1 MHKLH
6 HKLVLTNKVNCC
18 NSRAGCLPALLFW
31 FLNIRNM
38 KKLIKYI
45 VSIGAVVLLLVAV
58 VGLNIAI
65 QDNNETTAT
74 SSSGTATRLNVAIVN
89 EDKAVASGN
98 NTYSLGNSYIK
109 KLEKDESQNWSV
121 VTRGTADSGN
131 YQLIVIIP
139 SDFSAKILDLNSLS
153 AEQATISYEV
163 KADGNQQIETEATKV
178 GKDIVSDLNNQLV
191 DMYMASILSN
201 LYTAQQNVQVIAN
214 QQSGNIYS
222 YRTNLLG
229 SAVDFENN
237 FPTLV
242 TTANSS
248 LTANEALIQSLSTF
262 SSLYNTLDSSQQ
274 SFSTDLMSLLEKR
287 ANDSIS
293 YEDFASALMAVDPGA
308 LSTDLATM
316 TELLQDTQS
325 QLKTTVSNVSSS
337 NTNGNDDVQNQVD
350 SLEKQIDTL
359 EKQFAEQLQVL
370 QKQKDNIEQFAE
382 DEVAKYYKA
391 GSDDLTVADLLN
403 QKRKSDGKSYLATT
417 ADSYRSSLQ
426 STTSVALNQL
436 PAIDQSGIKSLAA
449 NMTYLDASAAD
460 SLSDFSTD
468 LAAKFRS
475 EVSYTPSALSSELA
489 AAKTAL
495 ETAKNDFE
503 TEEQAYTNSVT
514 DATNSATTVKAKVS
528 LTLPSRAGFVLDSWS
543 YNGKTYSGSDTEN
556 VEVTLA
562 DSSSSDNSFKFTY
575 HYDTDTADTTDD
587 SSVSDSI
594 SVTING
600 VTMTSANTMPDMT
613 DYHQKA
619 QAYRKAE
626 SAYTAKVQEV
636 KDVYKNAQTL
646 LNQYYATDA
655 FLNQSV
661 KELITDIVT
670 TALTDNLTSY
680 TENST
685 STTESIKQQIDNL
698 KAKRDTI
705 ANQLANLQSS
715 NEAITSSLTSEINAV
730 QSLQEQI
737 SDLKTQETSVSSA
750 LSDSDSTLGTLSS
763 TLSDL
768 LSSTSELKST
778 SESNVDEASQVS
790 TLFSSFNSDVE
801 SAQSNSSKLA
811 TDAQDLMAQFNKELE
826 ASGDFVGSFVKVLN
840 NAYSNGVANEALL
853 DFLSNPVTES
863 SSSVKATVNVY
874 RPFTWILLLEIV
886 TLFTAYIFA
895 TYNVIQKV
903 KDKFSINKLQE
914 TDILNT
920 AVIALLAI
928 ITGVIL
934 GSVSASRLSVE
945 RELMPSWVLVVTLFS
960 LILTQGQY
968 LLIKNF
974 KAFGMGLSLFMTISF
989 IYLSNAIGTTATL
1002 SGVPANLKKLNVLS
1016 ILEETLS
1023 SYFDGQSASLLLL
1036 LGVIVA
1042 ILLLIGVNVFVTLNW
1057 QKLLQKASK
1066 AEV

>member
-1 MHKLH
+1 
-6 HKLVLTNKVNCC
+6 
-18 NSRAGCLPALLFW
+18 
-31 FLNIRNM
+31 M

-74 SSSGTATRLNVAIVN
+74 SSSETATRLNVAIVN
-89 EDKAVASGN
+89 EDKAVVSGN

-109 KLEKDESQNWSV
+109 KLEKDDSQNWSV

-274 SFSTDLMSLLEKR
+274 SFSTDLMSLVEKR

-293 YEDFASALMAVDPGA
+293 YEDFASALMAVDPDA
-308 LSTDLATM
+308 LSTDLTTM

-325 QLKTTVSNVSSS
+325 QLETTVSSISSS
-337 NTNGNDDVQNQVD
+337 STSGNDDVQNQVD
-350 SLEKQIDTL
+350 SLTEQINTL
-359 EKQFAEQLQVL
+359 ENQFAEQLQVL
-370 QKQKDNIEQFAE
+370 QEQKDNIEQFAAE
-382 DEVAKYYKA
+382 EVAKYYQD
-391 GSDDLTVADLLN
+391 SSDLTVADLLN
-403 QKRKSDGKSYLATT
+403 QKSDGNSYLATT

-436 PAIDQSGIKSLAA
+436 PAIDQSGISNLAA

-468 LAAKFRS
+468 LAAKFSS

-495 ETAKNDFE
+495 ENAKNDFE
-503 TEEQAYTNSVT
+503 TEEQTYTNSVT
-514 DATNSATTVKAKVS
+514 NATNSATTVKAKVS

-543 YNGKTYSGSDTEN
+543 YNGKTYSSSDTEN
-556 VEVTLA
+556 VEVILS

-594 SVTING
+594 SVKING
-600 VTMTSANTMPDMT
+600 VTVTSADTMPDMT
-613 DYHQKA
+613 DYQTKA
-619 QAYRKAE
+619 QAYRTAE
-626 SAYTAKVQEV
+626 SAYTANVQEV

-646 LNQYYATDA
+646 LNQYYTTDD

-661 KELITDIVT
+661 TDLITDIVT

-685 STTESIKQQIDNL
+685 STTESINKQIDSL

-705 ANQLANLQSS
+705 ANQLASLQSS
-715 NEAITSSLTSEINAV
+715 NEAITSSLNSEITAV

-778 SESNVDEASQVS
+778 SESNADEASQVS

-826 ASGDFVGSFVKVLN
+826 ESGDFVGSFVKVLN

-928 ITGVIL
+928 IIGVIL

-989 IYLSNAIGTTATL
+989 VYLSNAIGTTAAL

-1036 LGVIVA
+1036 LGAIVA

>member
-1 MHKLH
+1 
-6 HKLVLTNKVNCC
+6 
-18 NSRAGCLPALLFW
+18 
-31 FLNIRNM
+31 M

-89 EDKAVASGN
+89 EDKAVVSGN

-109 KLEKDESQNWSV
+109 KLEKDDSQNWSV

-274 SFSTDLMSLLEKR
+274 SFSTDLMSLVEKR

-293 YEDFASALMAVDPGA
+293 YEDFASALMAVDPDA
-308 LSTDLATM
+308 LSTDLTTM

-325 QLKTTVSNVSSS
+325 QLETTVSSVSSS
-337 NTNGNDDVQNQVD
+337 STSGNDDVQNQVD
-350 SLEKQIDTL
+350 SLTEQINTL
-359 EKQFAEQLQVL
+359 ENQFAEQLQVL
-370 QKQKDNIEQFAE
+370 QEQKDNIQQFAAE
-382 DEVAKYYKA
+382 EVAKYYKD
-391 GSDDLTVADLLN
+391 SSDLTVADLLN
-403 QKRKSDGKSYLATT
+403 QKSDGNSYLATT

-436 PAIDQSGIKSLAA
+436 PAIDQSGISNLAA

-468 LAAKFRS
+468 LAAKFSS

-495 ETAKNDFE
+495 ENAKNDFE
-503 TEEQAYTNSVT
+503 TEEQTYTNSVT
-514 DATNSATTVKAKVS
+514 NATNSATTVKAKVS

-543 YNGKTYSGSDTEN
+543 YNGKTYSSSDTEN
-556 VEVTLA
+556 VEVTLS

-594 SVTING
+594 SVKING
-600 VTMTSANTMPDMT
+600 VTVTSADTMPDMT
-613 DYHQKA
+613 DYQTKA
-619 QAYRKAE
+619 QAYRTAE

-646 LNQYYATDA
+646 LNQYYTTDD

-661 KELITDIVT
+661 TDLITDIVT

-685 STTESIKQQIDNL
+685 STTDSIKQQIDNL

-705 ANQLANLQSS
+705 ANQLASLQSS

-778 SESNVDEASQVS
+778 SESNADEASQVS

-826 ASGDFVGSFVKVLN
+826 ESGDFVGSFVKVLN

-928 ITGVIL
+928 IIGVIL

-945 RELMPSWVLVVTLFS
+945 RELMPSWVLVVALFS

-989 IYLSNAIGTTATL
+989 VYLSNAIGTTAVL

-1036 LGVIVA
+1036 LGAIVA

>member
-1 MHKLH
+1 
-6 HKLVLTNKVNCC
+6 
-18 NSRAGCLPALLFW
+18 
-31 FLNIRNM
+31 M

-45 VSIGAVVLLLVAV
+45 VSIGAVVLLLAAV

-74 SSSGTATRLNVAIVN
+74 SSSETATRLNVAIVN
-89 EDKAVASGN
+89 EDKAVVSGN

-109 KLEKDESQNWSV
+109 KLEKDDSQNWSV

-214 QQSGNIYS
+214 QQSSNIYS
-222 YRTNLLG
+222 YSTNLLG

-274 SFSTDLMSLLEKR
+274 SFSTDLMSLVEKR

-293 YEDFASALMAVDPGA
+293 YEDFASALMAVDPDA
-308 LSTDLATM
+308 LSTDLTTM

-325 QLKTTVSNVSSS
+325 QLETTVSNVSSS
-337 NTNGNDDVQNQVD
+337 STSGNDDVQNQVD
-350 SLEKQIDTL
+350 SLTEQINTL
-359 EKQFAEQLQVL
+359 ENQFAEQLQVL
-370 QKQKDNIEQFAE
+370 QEQKDNIQQFAAE
-382 DEVAKYYKA
+382 EVAKYYKD
-391 GSDDLTVADLLN
+391 SSDLTVADLLN
-403 QKRKSDGKSYLATT
+403 QKSDGNSYLATT

-436 PAIDQSGIKSLAA
+436 PAIDQSGISSLAA
-449 NMTYLDASAAD
+449 NLTYLDTSAAD

-468 LAAKFRS
+468 LAANFSS

-495 ETAKNDFE
+495 ENAKNDFE
-503 TEEQAYTNSVT
+503 TEEQTYTNSVT
-514 DATNSATTVKAKVS
+514 NATNSATTVKAKVS

-543 YNGKTYSGSDTEN
+543 YNGKTYSSSDTEN
-556 VEVTLA
+556 VEVTLS

-594 SVTING
+594 SVKING
-600 VTMTSANTMPDMT
+600 VTVTSVDTMPDMT
-613 DYHQKA
+613 DYQTKA
-619 QAYRKAE
+619 QAYRTAE

-646 LNQYYATDA
+646 LNQYYTTDD

-661 KELITDIVT
+661 TDLITDIVT

-685 STTESIKQQIDNL
+685 STTDSIKQQIDNL

-778 SESNVDEASQVS
+778 SESNADEASQVS

-826 ASGDFVGSFVKVLN
+826 ESGDFVGSFVKVLN

-928 ITGVIL
+928 IIGVIL

-989 IYLSNAIGTTATL
+989 VYLSNAIGTTATL

-1036 LGVIVA
+1036 LGAIVA

>member
-1 MHKLH
+1 
-6 HKLVLTNKVNCC
+6 
-18 NSRAGCLPALLFW
+18 
-31 FLNIRNM
+31 M

-89 EDKAVASGN
+89 EDKAVVSGN

-109 KLEKDESQNWSV
+109 KLEKDDSQNWSV

-274 SFSTDLMSLLEKR
+274 SFSTDLMSLVEKR

-293 YEDFASALMAVDPGA
+293 YEDFASALMAVDPDA
-308 LSTDLATM
+308 LSTDLTTM

-325 QLKTTVSNVSSS
+325 QLETTVSSVSSS
-337 NTNGNDDVQNQVD
+337 STSGNDDVQNQVD
-350 SLEKQIDTL
+350 SLTEQINTL
-359 EKQFAEQLQVL
+359 ENQFAEQLQVL
-370 QKQKDNIEQFAE
+370 QEQKDNIQQFAAE
-382 DEVAKYYKA
+382 EVAKYYKD
-391 GSDDLTVADLLN
+391 SSDLTVADLLN
-403 QKRKSDGKSYLATT
+403 QKSDGNSYLATT

-436 PAIDQSGIKSLAA
+436 PAIDQSGISSLAA

-468 LAAKFRS
+468 LAAKFSS

-495 ETAKNDFE
+495 ENDKNDFE
-503 TEEQAYTNSVT
+503 TEEQTYTNSVT
-514 DATNSATTVKAKVS
+514 NATNSATTVKAKVS

-543 YNGKTYSGSDTEN
+543 YNGKTYSSSDTEN
-556 VEVTLA
+556 VEVTLS

-594 SVTING
+594 SVKING
-600 VTMTSANTMPDMT
+600 VTVTSADTMPDMT
-613 DYHQKA
+613 DYQTKA
-619 QAYRKAE
+619 QTYRTAE

-646 LNQYYATDA
+646 LNQYYATDD

-661 KELITDIVT
+661 TDLITDIVT

-685 STTESIKQQIDNL
+685 STTESINKQIDSL

-705 ANQLANLQSS
+705 ANQLASLQSS

-778 SESNVDEASQVS
+778 SESNADEASQVS

-826 ASGDFVGSFVKVLN
+826 ESGDFVGSFVKVLN

-928 ITGVIL
+928 IIGVIL

-945 RELMPSWVLVVTLFS
+945 RELMPSWVLVVALFS

-989 IYLSNAIGTTATL
+989 VYLSNAIGTTATL

-1036 LGVIVA
+1036 LGAIVA

>member
-1 MHKLH
+1 
-6 HKLVLTNKVNCC
+6 
-18 NSRAGCLPALLFW
+18 
-31 FLNIRNM
+31 M

-89 EDKAVASGN
+89 EDKAVVSGN

-109 KLEKDESQNWSV
+109 KLEKDDSQNWSV

-274 SFSTDLMSLLEKR
+274 SFSTDLMSLVEKR

-293 YEDFASALMAVDPGA
+293 YEDFASALMAVDPDA
-308 LSTDLATM
+308 LSTDLTTM

-325 QLKTTVSNVSSS
+325 QLETTVSSVSSS
-337 NTNGNDDVQNQVD
+337 STSGNDDVQNQVD
-350 SLEKQIDTL
+350 SLTEQINTL
-359 EKQFAEQLQVL
+359 ENQFAEQLQVL
-370 QKQKDNIEQFAE
+370 QEQKDNIQQFAAE
-382 DEVAKYYKA
+382 EVAKYYKD
-391 GSDDLTVADLLN
+391 SSDLTVADLLN
-403 QKRKSDGKSYLATT
+403 QKSDGNSYLATT

-436 PAIDQSGIKSLAA
+436 PAIDQSGISSLAA

-468 LAAKFRS
+468 LAAKFSS

-495 ETAKNDFE
+495 ENAKNDFE
-503 TEEQAYTNSVT
+503 TEEQTYTNSVT
-514 DATNSATTVKAKVS
+514 NATNSATTVKAKVS

-543 YNGKTYSGSDTEN
+543 YNGKTYSSSDTEN
-556 VEVTLA
+556 VEVTLS

-594 SVTING
+594 SVKING
-600 VTMTSANTMPDMT
+600 VTVTSADTMPDMT
-613 DYHQKA
+613 DYQTKA
-619 QAYRKAE
+619 QTYRTAE

-646 LNQYYATDA
+646 LNQYYATDD

-661 KELITDIVT
+661 TDLITDIVT

-680 TENST
+680 TKNST
-685 STTESIKQQIDNL
+685 STTESINKQIDSL

-705 ANQLANLQSS
+705 ANQLASLQSS

-778 SESNVDEASQVS
+778 SESNADEASQVS

-826 ASGDFVGSFVKVLN
+826 ESGDFVGSFVKVLN

-928 ITGVIL
+928 IIGVIL

-945 RELMPSWVLVVTLFS
+945 RELMPSWVLVVALFS

-989 IYLSNAIGTTATL
+989 VYLSNAIGTTATL

-1036 LGVIVA
+1036 LGAIVA

>member
-1 MHKLH
+1 
-6 HKLVLTNKVNCC
+6 
-18 NSRAGCLPALLFW
+18 
-31 FLNIRNM
+31 M

-58 VGLNIAI
+58 VGLNITI

-89 EDKAVASGN
+89 EDKAIVSGN
-98 NTYSLGNSYIK
+98 NTHSLGNSYIK
-109 KLEKDESQNWSV
+109 KLEKDDSQNWSV

-201 LYTAQQNVQVIAN
+201 LYTAQQNVQVVAN

-237 FPTLV
+237 FPTLL

-274 SFSTDLMSLLEKR
+274 SFSTDLMSLVEKR

-293 YEDFASALMAVDPGA
+293 YADFASALMAVDPDA
-308 LSTDLATM
+308 LSTDLTTM

-325 QLKTTVSNVSSS
+325 QLETTVSNVSSS
-337 NTNGNDDVQNQVD
+337 STSGNDDVQNQVD

-370 QKQKDNIEQFAE
+370 QKQKDNIKQFAK

-436 PAIDQSGIKSLAA
+436 PAIDQSGIKSLAD

-460 SLSDFSTD
+460 SLSDFSTN
-468 LAAKFRS
+468 LADKFSS

-600 VTMTSANTMPDMT
+600 VTVTSADTMSDIT
-613 DYHQKA
+613 DYQTKA
-619 QAYRKAE
+619 QDYRTAE

-646 LNQYYATDA
+646 LKQYYEKTDA

-661 KELITDIVT
+661 KELITDIVK
-670 TALTDNLTSY
+670 TALMHNLTSY

-685 STTESIKQQIDNL
+685 STTESIQQQIEKL
-698 KAKRDTI
+698 EEKRKTI
-705 ANQLANLQSS
+705 AGQLVSLQSS

-778 SESNVDEASQVS
+778 SESNADEASQVN

-801 SAQSNSSKLA
+801 SVRSDSSKLA

-826 ASGDFVGSFVKVLN
+826 ESGDFVGSFVKVLN

-874 RPFTWILLLEIV
+874 RPFTWILLLEIA

-928 ITGVIL
+928 IIGVIL

-945 RELMPSWVLVVTLFS
+945 RELMPSWVLVVALFS

-974 KAFGMGLSLFMTISF
+974 KAFGMGLSLFMIISF
-989 IYLSNAIGTTATL
+989 VYLSNAIGTTATL

-1036 LGVIVA
+1036 LGAIVA

>member
-1 MHKLH
+1 
-6 HKLVLTNKVNCC
+6 
-18 NSRAGCLPALLFW
+18 
-31 FLNIRNM
+31 M

-74 SSSGTATRLNVAIVN
+74 SSSETATRLNVAIVN
-89 EDKAVASGN
+89 EDKAVVSGN

-109 KLEKDESQNWSV
+109 KLEKDDSQNWSV
-121 VTRGTADSGN
+121 VTRGSADSGN

-163 KADGNQQIETEATKV
+163 KSDGNQQIETEATKV

-274 SFSTDLMSLLEKR
+274 SFSTDLMSLVEKR

-293 YEDFASALMAVDPGA
+293 YEDFASALMAVDPDA
-308 LSTDLATM
+308 LSTDLTTM

-325 QLKTTVSNVSSS
+325 QLETTVSSISSS
-337 NTNGNDDVQNQVD
+337 STSGNDDVQNQVD
-350 SLEKQIDTL
+350 SLTEQINTL
-359 EKQFAEQLQVL
+359 ENQFAEQLQVL
-370 QKQKDNIEQFAE
+370 QEQKDNIEQFAAE
-382 DEVAKYYKA
+382 EVAKYYQD
-391 GSDDLTVADLLN
+391 SSDLTVADLLN
-403 QKRKSDGKSYLATT
+403 QKSDGNSYLATT

-436 PAIDQSGIKSLAA
+436 PAIDQSGISNLAA

-468 LAAKFRS
+468 LAAKFSS

-495 ETAKNDFE
+495 ENAKNDFE
-503 TEEQAYTNSVT
+503 TEEQTYTNSVT
-514 DATNSATTVKAKVS
+514 NATNSATTVKAKVS

-543 YNGKTYSGSDTEN
+543 YNGKTYSSSDTEN
-556 VEVTLA
+556 VEVTLS

-594 SVTING
+594 SVKING
-600 VTMTSANTMPDMT
+600 VTVTSADTMPDMT
-613 DYHQKA
+613 DYQTKA
-619 QAYRKAE
+619 QAYRTAE

-646 LNQYYATDA
+646 LNQYYTTDD

-661 KELITDIVT
+661 TDLITDIVT

-685 STTESIKQQIDNL
+685 STTESINKQIDSL

-705 ANQLANLQSS
+705 ANQLASLQSS
-715 NEAITSSLTSEINAV
+715 NEAITSSLNSEITAV

-778 SESNVDEASQVS
+778 SESNADEASQVS

-826 ASGDFVGSFVKVLN
+826 ESGDFVGSFVKVLN

-928 ITGVIL
+928 IIGVIL

-989 IYLSNAIGTTATL
+989 VYLSNAIGTTATL

-1036 LGVIVA
+1036 LGAIVA
-1042 ILLLIGVNVFVTLNW
+1042 ILLLIGVNIFVTLDW

-1066 AEV
+1066 TEV

>member
-1 MHKLH
+1 
-6 HKLVLTNKVNCC
+6 
-18 NSRAGCLPALLFW
+18 
-31 FLNIRNM
+31 M

-89 EDKAVASGN
+89 EDKAVVSGN

-109 KLEKDESQNWSV
+109 KLEKDDSQNWSV

-274 SFSTDLMSLLEKR
+274 SFSTDLMSLVEKR

-293 YEDFASALMAVDPGA
+293 YEDFASALMAVDPDA
-308 LSTDLATM
+308 LSTDLTTM

-325 QLKTTVSNVSSS
+325 QLETTVSSVSSS
-337 NTNGNDDVQNQVD
+337 STSGNDDVQNQVD
-350 SLEKQIDTL
+350 SLTEQINTL
-359 EKQFAEQLQVL
+359 ENQFAEQLQVL
-370 QKQKDNIEQFAE
+370 QEQKDNIQQFAAE
-382 DEVAKYYKA
+382 EVAKYYKD
-391 GSDDLTVADLLN
+391 SSDLTVADLLN
-403 QKRKSDGKSYLATT
+403 QKSDGNSYLATT

-436 PAIDQSGIKSLAA
+436 PAIDQSGISSLAA

-468 LAAKFRS
+468 LAAKFSS

-495 ETAKNDFE
+495 ENAKNDFE
-503 TEEQAYTNSVT
+503 TEEQTYTNSVT
-514 DATNSATTVKAKVS
+514 NATNSATTVKAKVS

-543 YNGKTYSGSDTEN
+543 YNGKTYSSSDTEN
-556 VEVTLA
+556 VEVTLS

-594 SVTING
+594 SVKING
-600 VTMTSANTMPDMT
+600 VTVTSADTMPDMT
-613 DYHQKA
+613 DYQTKA
-619 QAYRKAE
+619 QAYRTAE

-646 LNQYYATDA
+646 LNQYYTTDD

-661 KELITDIVT
+661 TDLITDIVT

-685 STTESIKQQIDNL
+685 STTDSIKQQIDNL

-705 ANQLANLQSS
+705 ANQLASLQSS

-778 SESNVDEASQVS
+778 SESNADEASQVS

-826 ASGDFVGSFVKVLN
+826 ESGDFVGSFVKVLN

-928 ITGVIL
+928 IIGVIL

-945 RELMPSWVLVVTLFS
+945 RELMPSWVLVVALFS

-989 IYLSNAIGTTATL
+989 VYLSNAIGTTATL

-1036 LGVIVA
+1036 LGAIVA

>member
-1 MHKLH
+1 
-6 HKLVLTNKVNCC
+6 
-18 NSRAGCLPALLFW
+18 
-31 FLNIRNM
+31 M

-89 EDKAVASGN
+89 EDKAVVSGN

-109 KLEKDESQNWSV
+109 KLEKDDSQNWSV

-248 LTANEALIQSLSTF
+248 LTANEALIHSLSTF

-274 SFSTDLMSLLEKR
+274 SFSTDLMSLVEKR

-293 YEDFASALMAVDPGA
+293 YEDFASALMAVDPDA
-308 LSTDLATM
+308 LSTDLTTM

-325 QLKTTVSNVSSS
+325 QLETTVSNVSSS
-337 NTNGNDDVQNQVD
+337 STSGNDDVQNQVD
-350 SLEKQIDTL
+350 SLTEQINTL
-359 EKQFAEQLQVL
+359 ENQFAEQLQVL
-370 QKQKDNIEQFAE
+370 QEQKDNIQQFAAE
-382 DEVAKYYKA
+382 EVAKYYKD
-391 GSDDLTVADLLN
+391 SSDLTVADLLN
-403 QKRKSDGKSYLATT
+403 QKSDGNSYLTTT

-436 PAIDQSGIKSLAA
+436 PAIDQSGISSLAA

-468 LAAKFRS
+468 LAAKFSS

-495 ETAKNDFE
+495 ENAKNDFE
-503 TEEQAYTNSVT
+503 TEEQTYTNSVT
-514 DATNSATTVKAKVS
+514 NATNSATTVKAKVS

-543 YNGKTYSGSDTEN
+543 YNGKTYSSSDTEN
-556 VEVTLA
+556 VEVTLS

-594 SVTING
+594 SVKING
-600 VTMTSANTMPDMT
+600 VTVTSADTMPDMT
-613 DYHQKA
+613 DYQTKA
-619 QAYRKAE
+619 QAYRTAE

-646 LNQYYATDA
+646 LNQYYTTDD

-661 KELITDIVT
+661 TDLITDIVT

-685 STTESIKQQIDNL
+685 STTESINKQIDNL

-705 ANQLANLQSS
+705 ANQLASLQSS

-778 SESNVDEASQVS
+778 SESNADEASQVS

-826 ASGDFVGSFVKVLN
+826 ESGDFVGSFVKVLN

-928 ITGVIL
+928 IIGVIL

-989 IYLSNAIGTTATL
+989 VYLSNAIGTTATL

-1036 LGVIVA
+1036 LGAIVA

>member
-1 MHKLH
+1 
-6 HKLVLTNKVNCC
+6 
-18 NSRAGCLPALLFW
+18 
-31 FLNIRNM
+31 M

-89 EDKAVASGN
+89 EDKAVVSGN

-109 KLEKDESQNWSV
+109 KLEKDDSQNWSV

-274 SFSTDLMSLLEKR
+274 SFSTDLMSLVEKR

-293 YEDFASALMAVDPGA
+293 YEDFASALMAVDPDA
-308 LSTDLATM
+308 LSTDLTTM

-325 QLKTTVSNVSSS
+325 QLETTVSNVSSS
-337 NTNGNDDVQNQVD
+337 STSGNDDVQNQVD
-350 SLEKQIDTL
+350 SLTEQINTL
-359 EKQFAEQLQVL
+359 ENQFAEQLQVL
-370 QKQKDNIEQFAE
+370 QEQKDNIRQFAAE
-382 DEVAKYYKA
+382 EVAKYYKD
-391 GSDDLTVADLLN
+391 SSDLTVADLLN
-403 QKRKSDGKSYLATT
+403 QKSDGNSYLATT

-436 PAIDQSGIKSLAA
+436 PAIDQSGISSLAA

-468 LAAKFRS
+468 LAAKFSS

-495 ETAKNDFE
+495 ENAKNDFE
-503 TEEQAYTNSVT
+503 TEEQTYTNSVT
-514 DATNSATTVKAKVS
+514 NATNSATTVKAKVS

-543 YNGKTYSGSDTEN
+543 YNGKTYSSSDTEN
-556 VEVTLA
+556 VEVTLS

-594 SVTING
+594 SVKING
-600 VTMTSANTMPDMT
+600 VTVTSADTMPDMT
-613 DYHQKA
+613 DYQTKA
-619 QAYRKAE
+619 QAYRTAE

-646 LNQYYATDA
+646 LNQYYTTDD

-661 KELITDIVT
+661 TDLITDIVT

-685 STTESIKQQIDNL
+685 STTDSIKQQIDNL

-705 ANQLANLQSS
+705 ANQLASLQSS

-778 SESNVDEASQVS
+778 SESNADEASQVS

-826 ASGDFVGSFVKVLN
+826 ESGDFVGSFVKVLN

-903 KDKFSINKLQE
+903 KDKFRINKLQE

-928 ITGVIL
+928 IIGVIL

-989 IYLSNAIGTTATL
+989 VYLSNAIGTTATL

-1036 LGVIVA
+1036 LGAIVA

>member
-1 MHKLH
+1 
-6 HKLVLTNKVNCC
+6 
-18 NSRAGCLPALLFW
+18 
-31 FLNIRNM
+31 M

-89 EDKAVASGN
+89 EDKAVVSGN

-109 KLEKDESQNWSV
+109 KLEKDDSQNWSV

-201 LYTAQQNVQVIAN
+201 LYIAQQNVQVIAN

-274 SFSTDLMSLLEKR
+274 SFSTDLMSLVEKR

-293 YEDFASALMAVDPGA
+293 YEDFASALMAVDPDA
-308 LSTDLATM
+308 LSTDLTTM

-325 QLKTTVSNVSSS
+325 QLETTVSNVSSS
-337 NTNGNDDVQNQVD
+337 STSGNDDVQNQVD
-350 SLEKQIDTL
+350 SLTEQINTL
-359 EKQFAEQLQVL
+359 ENQFAEQLQVL
-370 QKQKDNIEQFAE
+370 QEQKDNIQQFAAE
-382 DEVAKYYKA
+382 EVAKYYKD
-391 GSDDLTVADLLN
+391 SSDLTVADLLN
-403 QKRKSDGKSYLATT
+403 QKSDGNSYLTTT

-436 PAIDQSGIKSLAA
+436 PAIDQSGISSLAA

-468 LAAKFRS
+468 LAAKFSS

-495 ETAKNDFE
+495 ENAKNDFE
-503 TEEQAYTNSVT
+503 TEEQTYTNSVT
-514 DATNSATTVKAKVS
+514 NATNSATTVKAKVS
-528 LTLPSRAGFVLDSWS
+528 LILPSRAGFVLDSWS
-543 YNGKTYSGSDTEN
+543 YNGKTYSSSDTEN
-556 VEVTLA
+556 VEVTLS

-594 SVTING
+594 SVKING
-600 VTMTSANTMPDMT
+600 VTVTSADTMPDMT
-613 DYHQKA
+613 DYQTKA
-619 QAYRKAE
+619 QAYRTAE

-646 LNQYYATDA
+646 LNQYYTTDD

-661 KELITDIVT
+661 TDLITDIVT

-685 STTESIKQQIDNL
+685 STTESINKQIDNL

-705 ANQLANLQSS
+705 ANQLASLQSS

-778 SESNVDEASQVS
+778 SESNADEASQVS

-826 ASGDFVGSFVKVLN
+826 ESGDFVGSFVKVLN

-928 ITGVIL
+928 IIGVIL

-945 RELMPSWVLVVTLFS
+945 RELMPSWVLVVALFS

-989 IYLSNAIGTTATL
+989 VYLSNAIGTTATL

-1036 LGVIVA
+1036 LGAIVA

>member
-1 MHKLH
+1 
-6 HKLVLTNKVNCC
+6 
-18 NSRAGCLPALLFW
+18 
-31 FLNIRNM
+31 M

-89 EDKAVASGN
+89 EDKAVVSGN

-109 KLEKDESQNWSV
+109 KLEKDDSQNWSV

-201 LYTAQQNVQVIAN
+201 LYTAQQNVQAIAN

-274 SFSTDLMSLLEKR
+274 SFSTDLMSLVEKR

-293 YEDFASALMAVDPGA
+293 YEDFASALMAVDPDA
-308 LSTDLATM
+308 LSTDLTTM

-325 QLKTTVSNVSSS
+325 QLETTVSSVSSS
-337 NTNGNDDVQNQVD
+337 STSGNDDVQNQVD
-350 SLEKQIDTL
+350 SLTEQINTL
-359 EKQFAEQLQVL
+359 ENQFAEQLQVL
-370 QKQKDNIEQFAE
+370 QEQKDNIEQFAAE
-382 DEVAKYYKA
+382 EVAKYYKD
-391 GSDDLTVADLLN
+391 SSDLTVADLLN
-403 QKRKSDGKSYLATT
+403 QKSDGNSYLATT

-436 PAIDQSGIKSLAA
+436 PAIDQSGISNLAA

-468 LAAKFRS
+468 LAAKFSS

-495 ETAKNDFE
+495 ENAKNDFE
-503 TEEQAYTNSVT
+503 TEEQTYTNSVT
-514 DATNSATTVKAKVS
+514 NATNSATTVKAKVS

-543 YNGKTYSGSDTEN
+543 YNGKTYSSSDTEN
-556 VEVTLA
+556 VEVTLS

-594 SVTING
+594 SVKING
-600 VTMTSANTMPDMT
+600 VTVTSADTMPDMT
-613 DYHQKA
+613 DYQTKA
-619 QAYRKAE
+619 QAYRTAE

-646 LNQYYATDA
+646 LNQYYTTDD

-661 KELITDIVT
+661 TDLITDIVT

-685 STTESIKQQIDNL
+685 STTDSIKQQIDNL

-705 ANQLANLQSS
+705 ANQLASLQSS

-826 ASGDFVGSFVKVLN
+826 ESGDFVGSFVKVLN

-928 ITGVIL
+928 IIGVIL

-945 RELMPSWVLVVTLFS
+945 RELMPSWVLVVSLFS

-989 IYLSNAIGTTATL
+989 VYLSNAIGTTASL

-1036 LGVIVA
+1036 LGAIVA

>member
-1 MHKLH
+1 
-6 HKLVLTNKVNCC
+6 
-18 NSRAGCLPALLFW
+18 
-31 FLNIRNM
+31 M

-89 EDKAVASGN
+89 EDKAVVSGN

-109 KLEKDESQNWSV
+109 KLEKDDSQNWSV

-274 SFSTDLMSLLEKR
+274 SFSTDLMSLVEKR

-293 YEDFASALMAVDPGA
+293 YEDFASALMAVDPDA
-308 LSTDLATM
+308 LSTDLTTM

-325 QLKTTVSNVSSS
+325 QLETTVSSVSSS
-337 NTNGNDDVQNQVD
+337 STSGNDDVQNQVD
-350 SLEKQIDTL
+350 SLTEQINTL
-359 EKQFAEQLQVL
+359 ENQFAEQLQVL
-370 QKQKDNIEQFAE
+370 QEQKDNIQQFAAE
-382 DEVAKYYKA
+382 EVAKYYKD
-391 GSDDLTVADLLN
+391 SSDLTVADLLN
-403 QKRKSDGKSYLATT
+403 QKSDGNSYLTTT

-436 PAIDQSGIKSLAA
+436 PAIDQSGISSLAA

-468 LAAKFRS
+468 LAAKFSS

-495 ETAKNDFE
+495 ENAKNDFE
-503 TEEQAYTNSVT
+503 TEEQTYTNSVT
-514 DATNSATTVKAKVS
+514 NATNSATTVKAKVS

-543 YNGKTYSGSDTEN
+543 YNGKTYSSSDTEN
-556 VEVTLA
+556 VEVTLS

-594 SVTING
+594 SVKING
-600 VTMTSANTMPDMT
+600 VTVTSADTMPDMT
-613 DYHQKA
+613 DYQTKA
-619 QAYRKAE
+619 QAYRTAE

-646 LNQYYATDA
+646 LNQYYTTDD

-661 KELITDIVT
+661 TDLITDIVT

-685 STTESIKQQIDNL
+685 STTDSINKQIDSL

-705 ANQLANLQSS
+705 ANQLASLQSS

-778 SESNVDEASQVS
+778 SESNADEASQVS

-826 ASGDFVGSFVKVLN
+826 ESGDFVGSFVKVLN

-928 ITGVIL
+928 IIGVIL

-989 IYLSNAIGTTATL
+989 VYLSNAIGTTATL

-1036 LGVIVA
+1036 LGAIVA